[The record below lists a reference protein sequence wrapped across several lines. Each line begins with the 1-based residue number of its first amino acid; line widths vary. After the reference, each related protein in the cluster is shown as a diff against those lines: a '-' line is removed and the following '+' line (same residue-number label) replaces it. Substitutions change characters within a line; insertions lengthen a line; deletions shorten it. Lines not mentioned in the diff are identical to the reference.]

1 MKHLKLYMNRGIQ
14 LMITLLFIVSFQS
27 YAQNS
32 DNSNTYGKSIIV
44 NSDDPSLEW
53 GACPSFM
60 PDGCSIAVLHGD
72 PAKRNLDILFK
83 VPANSVIPNHW
94 HHSAERMILLSG
106 ELEITYEGEKTQIMK
121 KGNYAYGPSQKPHAA
136 KCGKKEPCVIF
147 IAFEE
152 PLDAFPLIQKK
163 D

>member
-1 MKHLKLYMNRGIQ
+1 MKTKKSFLNVGSIILLVCFLVTGIQ
-14 LMITLLFIVSFQS
+14 SQ
-27 YAQNS
+27 AQGDTN
-32 DNSNTYGKSIIV
+32 NTYEESILVDI
-44 NSDDPSLEW
+44 DDKDLEW
-53 GACPSFM
+53 GGCPPFM
-60 PDGCSIAVLHGD
+60 PEGCSIAVLHGD

-83 VPANSVIPNHW
+83 VPANSFIPNHW

-106 ELEITYEGEKTQIMK
+106 ELQITYEGEKTQTMT
-121 KGNYAYGPSQKPHAA
+121 KGMYAYGPSKKPHTA

-152 PLDAFPLIQKK
+152 PLDAFPLVHKT